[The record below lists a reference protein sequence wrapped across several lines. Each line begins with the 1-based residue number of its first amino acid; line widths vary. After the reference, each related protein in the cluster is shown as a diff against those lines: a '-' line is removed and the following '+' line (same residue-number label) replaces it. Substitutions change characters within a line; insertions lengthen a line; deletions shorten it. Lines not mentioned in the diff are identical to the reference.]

1 MRLRTVLVVLM
12 IAMIAAFAA
21 INSQAFL
28 APTTL
33 SLLFTSFDAPLGL
46 VMLGT
51 LMLVVVAFALY
62 MAVWQST
69 ILSDSR
75 RHAKELQQQRTL
87 AEQAEAS
94 RFTELRASLHDE
106 VERLTAC
113 LGQVQETL
121 RTEIRENGNSLAA
134 SIAEMDD
141 RLRRGGGPE

>member
-12 IAMIAAFAA
+12 IVMVSAFAT
-21 INSQAFL
+21 INWQAFL

-46 VMLGT
+46 VMLGILT
-51 LMLVVVAFALY
+51 FVVVAFALY

-69 ILSDSR
+69 ILIESR
-75 RHAKELQQQRTL
+75 RHAKELQQQRML

-94 RFTELRASLHDE
+94 RFTELRALLHDE
-106 VERLTAC
+106 VERLGDRLA
-113 LGQVQETL
+113 QVQESL

-134 SIAEMDD
+134 NIAEMDD
-141 RLRRGGGPE
+141 RLRGGGPG